1 MSPGAKV
8 AMINLDPRLQAK
20 LRNSLKRVLIIE
32 GNQAYARMLAD
43 MLRVLGAD
51 NIVVETDDRRALEL
65 CRNLDPQ
72 LILTEYR
79 AQTIDGIDFC
89 KSLRRS
95 DLACKTVPVIM
106 LKANL
111 TPTELGE
118 AKNAGIHEML
128 AKPFAWQDLTKRL
141 QNVLFK
147 PREWI
152 AVETYTGPDRR
163 SFNAGEFKGRKKRK
177 NEGDHRIAVEEA
189 VRLLKASLEGFES
202 DAQGTMQ
209 TIMTQMAII
218 VPACK
223 AIKDP
228 RFLNAVSA
236 VIQDIRAKAVSKDS
250 LAPRVAEMMT
260 CLGLV
265 AAVPSE
271 AGLITRGQAA

>member
-1 MSPGAKV
+1 
-8 AMINLDPRLQAK
+8 MINLDPRLQAK

-32 GNQAYARMLAD
+32 ANQAYARMLAD

-51 NIVVETDDRRALEL
+51 NIVVEADDRRALQL
-65 CRNLDPQ
+65 CRTLDPQ

-79 AQTIDGIDFC
+79 AQTVDGIAFS

-95 DLACKTVPVIM
+95 DMACKTAPVIM
-106 LKANL
+106 LKANI
-111 TPTELGE
+111 TPAELGE
-118 AKNAGIHEML
+118 AKNSGVHEML

-152 AVETYTGPDRR
+152 AVETYIGPDRR

-189 VRLLKASLEGFES
+189 VRLLKASLEGFET
-202 DAQGTMQ
+202 DAQSTMQ
-209 TIMTQMAII
+209 TIMTQMAVI

-223 AIKDP
+223 SIKDP
-228 RFLNAVSA
+228 RFLNAASA
-236 VIQDIRAKAVSKDS
+236 IIQDIRAKAVSKES
-250 LAPRVAEMMT
+250 LAPRVAEMMV
-260 CLGLV
+260 CLGLEAQTSSLSEPDYV
-265 AAVPSE
+265 DSGKAA
-271 AGLITRGQAA
+271 